1 MPDLNVTLVL
11 PSGGARTA
19 EIPDDVTIRDLLSEL
34 TALLQ
39 LPTVGPDGRP
49 MTYRLDSKALGREL
63 REDETLA
70 DANIPENDRL
80 MITADITA
88 GAGGSSVA
96 ETPRMRRLRA
106 DHGLMLELAARSD
119 LISFKASSIR
129 PNLPPERYIITFKCK
144 SIVGVDRQGNPKYA
158 DYHQVEIYLHNQ
170 YPQRWPGMKWLTPIW
185 HPNINHLNGSVCIDA
200 AWWAASR
207 SLDRLVVMLGEMLQ
221 WKNFHDDPTKP
232 PFPWDAEAAR
242 WSREYRKK
250 HPDAFPLDKRELL
263 RPERVKLDLSDSSK
277 KSNVDVKFT
286 STESDGAKANVKLPP
301 TDSQKAKANVNLNLE
316 DPEKTKAAVKLN
328 PENPEKDKP
337 SSRVKLKPLDLLK
350 KKPKIR
356 LK

>member
-1 MPDLNVTLVL
+1 MSDLNVTLVL

-19 EIPDDVTIRDLLSEL
+19 EVPDDVAVHDLLEEL
-34 TALLQ
+34 TSLLQ

-63 REDETLA
+63 NEDETLA
-70 DANIPENDRL
+70 AANIPENDRL

-88 GAGGSSVA
+88 GAGSSVA

-106 DHGLMLELAARSD
+106 DHELMLELAARSD
-119 LISFKASSIR
+119 LISFRASSIR

-144 SIVGVDRQGNPKYA
+144 SIASVDRQGNPQYSEH
-158 DYHQVEIYLHNQ
+158 HQVEIYLHNQ

-242 WSREYRKK
+242 WSREYRKT
-250 HPDAFPLDKRELL
+250 HPDAFPLDQRELL
-263 RPERVKLDLSDSSK
+263 RPERVKLNTSDSNNS
-277 KSNVDVKFT
+277 SNAEVKFA
-286 STESDGAKANVKLPP
+286 SPEPEAPKANVKLTPA
-301 TDSQKAKANVNLNLE
+301 DS
-316 DPEKTKAAVKLN
+316 EKTKASVKLKSDEPEETKASVKLN
-328 PENPEKDKP
+328 PENTNGKKP
-337 SSRVKLKPLDLLK
+337 SGRVKLKPLDLLK
-350 KKPKIR
+350 KKPTIR